1 MISPTETS
9 TALDPELSA
18 ENIHLLLITNSIAM
32 GNKFLI
38 SRWKKKQIKTKRRCG
53 IHACAN
59 LWANNSKYDSKFEN
73 FKKSFRLSPT
83 IPFSLLAFWSSDH
96 IA

>member
-38 SRWKKKQIKTKRRCG
+38 SRWKTNKNKKAVRHSRVR
-53 IHACAN
+53 
-59 LWANNSKYDSKFEN
+59 KFVG
-73 FKKSFRLSPT
+73 K
-83 IPFSLLAFWSSDH
+83 
-96 IA
+96 